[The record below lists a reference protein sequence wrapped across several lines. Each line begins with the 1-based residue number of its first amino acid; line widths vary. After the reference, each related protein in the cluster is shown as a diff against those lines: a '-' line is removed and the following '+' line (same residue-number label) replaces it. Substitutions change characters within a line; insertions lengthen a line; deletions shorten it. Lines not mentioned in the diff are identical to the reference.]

1 MVAEQVTT
9 AVAKKKPA
17 NPKGR
22 PKGTTVL
29 LDDVKR
35 DELINLIVLGMP
47 VNKAVAMVNISE
59 SSFYN
64 WMSRGMVE
72 RDRLA
77 TIPDAKPKPDEKI
90 YLDFLESLTRARAE
104 AIAKKVAVV
113 SSAASQGDWKA
124 SAWWLERQV
133 PEDFGRIDKQEVLSH
148 SVSEVRVTVTMGE
161 LQEKIAKVLESRKTK
176 SA

>member
-1 MVAEQVTT
+1 MAKIKVTT
-9 AVAKKKPA
+9 AVAKKSAKPA
-17 NPKGR
+17 GR
-22 PKGTTVL
+22 PRGTTVL
-29 LDDVKR
+29 IDDIKR
-35 DELINLIVLGMP
+35 EELINLIVLGMP
-47 VNKAVAMVNISE
+47 VNKAVAMVNVSE

-77 TIPDAKPKPDEKI
+77 TIVDAKNKPEEKI

-104 AIAKKVAVV
+104 AIAKKVAVI

-133 PEDFGRIDKQEVLSH
+133 PEDFGRVDKQEVLSH

>member
-1 MVAEQVTT
+1 VTT
-9 AVAKKKPA
+9 TVVKKKSA
-17 NPKGR
+17 KPKGR

-29 LDDVKR
+29 LDDTRR
-35 DELINLIVLGMP
+35 DELINLIVLGVP
-47 VNKAVAMVNISE
+47 VSKAVGMVNLAE
-59 SSFYN
+59 STFYH
-64 WMSRGMVE
+64 WMSRGMTE

-77 TIPDAKPKPDEKI
+77 TIPDAKPKPEEKI
-90 YLDFLESLTRARAE
+90 YLDFLESLTRARNE
-104 AIAKKVAVV
+104 AIAKKVAVI

-133 PEDFGRIDKQEVLSH
+133 PEEFGRIDKQEVLSH

-161 LQEKIAKVLESRKTK
+161 LQEKIAKVLESRKTR

>member
-1 MVAEQVTT
+1 MAT
-9 AVAKKKPA
+9 AVVKKQPAK
-17 NPKGR
+17 PKGR

-29 LDDVKR
+29 LDDIKR
-35 DELINLIVLGMP
+35 EELINLIVLGMP

-59 SSFYN
+59 STFYN

-77 TIPDAKPKPDEKI
+77 TLVDAKNKPEEKI

-104 AIAKKVAVV
+104 AIAKKVAVI

-133 PEDFGRIDKQEVLSH
+133 PEDFGRVDKQEVLSH

>member
-9 AVAKKKPA
+9 AVVKKKPA

-35 DELINLIVLGMP
+35 EELINLIVLGMP
-47 VNKAVAMVNISE
+47 VNKAVAMVNIAE
-59 SSFYN
+59 STFYN

-72 RDRLA
+72 RDRLS
-77 TIPDAKPKPDEKI
+77 TLPDAKPKLEEKI

-104 AIAKKVAVV
+104 AIAKKVAVI